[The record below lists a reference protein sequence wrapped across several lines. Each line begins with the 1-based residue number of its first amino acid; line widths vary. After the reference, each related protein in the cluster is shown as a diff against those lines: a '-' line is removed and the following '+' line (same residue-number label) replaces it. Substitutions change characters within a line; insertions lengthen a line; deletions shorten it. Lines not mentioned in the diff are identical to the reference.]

1 MSVQGWPVL
10 ALCWYVLREA
20 VAVAAVRVRQGDRE
34 RAAGLAVS
42 PLMDR
47 ARGGITKSQVGFFDI
62 VALPLYKSL
71 AQVRGTSSLVAKG
84 AWHQCGFRVRVQSE
98 THVRQDGTAN
108 SPCWC
113 FVLL

>member
-1 MSVQGWPVL
+1 
-10 ALCWYVLREA
+10 
-20 VAVAAVRVRQGDRE
+20 VRLLLLLLYILVRQGDRE

-71 AQVRGTSSLVAKG
+71 AQVRGTSSLVDKG
-84 AWHQCGFRVRVQSE
+84 ARYQFGYRV
-98 THVRQDGTAN
+98 
-108 SPCWC
+108 
-113 FVLL
+113 